1 MYRRYI
7 YDILLER
14 LAEPRQ
20 FIQVI
25 AGPRQVGKSTMVNTV
40 LKEMNVPYI
49 FETADGQDY
58 EDSEWI
64 SRIWASA
71 RANMQVLN
79 SDCFILAIDEI
90 HKLNN
95 WSEYVKKEWD
105 KDTLD
110 NLNIKV
116 VILGSSRLLL
126 KYGLDESLAGRFEI
140 IRMSHWDYPEMREA
154 FGWTLEQYIYYGGY
168 PGSARLIS
176 DERRWKRY
184 IRDSIVSPSVDKD
197 VIMTTHIYKPEL
209 MRSLFNLGCAY
220 SGKELS
226 LNKMLGQ
233 LQESGNVT
241 TLSNYLT
248 TLGEAN
254 LLCGL
259 SKYANDD
266 ARRYNSVPKLQVFNQ
281 AFLTVA
287 TGNGF
292 KSDFVSPERW
302 GRWVESAIGAY
313 LVNHA
318 DENDY
323 KVYYWRER
331 NDEVDF
337 ILRREDKLIAI
348 EVKSGRRGTNAGL
361 EVFTKKYNPTM
372 AIMVGTG
379 GIPLDVFL
387 SSSPEKLFNLTT

>member
-1 MYRRYI
+1 
-7 YDILLER
+7 
-14 LAEPRQ
+14 
-20 FIQVI
+20 
-25 AGPRQVGKSTMVNTV
+25 MVNTV

-140 IRMSHWDYPEMREA
+140 IRMSHWDYPEMRDA
-154 FGWTLEQYIYYGGY
+154 FGWNLEQYIYYGGY

-318 DENDY
+318 DEDDY

-361 EVFTKKYNPTM
+361 EVFTKKYNSTM